1 MDFPSS
7 SPQFSPFVSVPL
19 NQFLPGLTTPVDVF
33 ILLPEG
39 KHIQVLKAGE
49 MIPADRIKQ
58 YESRDVRSLWVRRED
73 LASLTEQTLSVAGV
87 VIEQSRASL
96 STKSQFLAQAAT
108 AVFRDFDA
116 LGLNKPAVES
126 AKQIASSVL
135 TLVRSEDSWVKLMEE
150 LNRVDEDLLRHSLAV
165 GVMAPMIAEAM
176 GWHRRD
182 SLEKIALG
190 GLLHDIGLKEL
201 DPEIMK
207 TTRGELS
214 FEQVRDYEG
223 HTLRGAQILALVPKI
238 PEEIISIVVQH
249 HENSFGLGF
258 PKRLRDI
265 RMHPFAKVV
274 ALADAFC
281 EVIMASAWNPTPK
294 SPEKALRWI
303 EDGLSQPFN
312 KEAFKALNTLVRS
325 TKLSRSPL
333 AKNDGGGD
341 SSGSQ
346 AA

>member
-19 NQFLPGLTTPVDVF
+19 NQFLAGLTTPVDVF
-33 ILLPEG
+33 VLLPDG
-39 KHIQVLKAGE
+39 KHVQVLKAGE
-49 MIPADRIKQ
+49 VIPEDRIKQ
-58 YESRDVRSLWVRRED
+58 YEARDVRSLWVRRED
-73 LASLTEQTLSVAGV
+73 LTQLTEQTLSIAGV

-96 STKSQFLAQAAT
+96 STKSVFLAKAAT
-108 AVFRDFDA
+108 ALFRDFDT
-116 LGLNKPAVES
+116 LGLNQPALNS

-135 TLVRSEDSWVKLMEE
+135 TLVRSEHSWLKLMEE

-176 GWHRRD
+176 GWHRKD
-182 SLEKIALG
+182 TLEKLALG

-207 TTRGELS
+207 TSRAELR

-223 HTLRGAQILALVPKI
+223 HTLRGAQILALVSKI

-249 HENSFGLGF
+249 HENAFGLGF

-265 RMHPFAKVV
+265 KMHPFAKVV

-281 EVIMASAWNPTPK
+281 EVILVSPWNPVPK
-294 SPEKALRWI
+294 SPERALRWI

-312 KEAFKALNTLVRS
+312 REAFKALNALVRTS
-325 TKLSRSPL
+325 KLSRT
-333 AKNDGGGD
+333 AFDGKRGGGE
-341 SSGSQ
+341 S